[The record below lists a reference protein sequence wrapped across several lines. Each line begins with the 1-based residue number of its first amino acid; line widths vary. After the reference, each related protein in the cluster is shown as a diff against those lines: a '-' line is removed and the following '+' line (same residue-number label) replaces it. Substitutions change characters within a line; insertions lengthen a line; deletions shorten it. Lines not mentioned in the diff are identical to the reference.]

1 MEVTQGTGPG
11 SLGSRG
17 SKSPWANA
25 RSHHTMAKSIQEQRN
40 AEVKMRRECC
50 HFKSTIVVKT
60 SWRNR
65 PWEEKIIHYIYYPFI
80 YSLYLHLFIYCIDR
94 IAPVHVYFCGQRY
107 TTHSWWWSV
116 PAGTSAGCD
125 WVVWHPQRVVLTGIR
140 RVEGLC
146 GPTFW

>member
-65 PWEEKIIHYIYYPFI
+65 PWEVTEDNSLHLHLLSKVFIYYYPFI
-80 YSLYLHLFIYCIDR
+80 YSLYLHLFI
-94 IAPVHVYFCGQRY
+94 A
-107 TTHSWWWSV
+107 
-116 PAGTSAGCD
+116 
-125 WVVWHPQRVVLTGIR
+125 LTESHLFTYVFVGNVTWPTLGDEACPLGLR
-140 RVEGLC
+140 PDATGLC
-146 GPTFW
+146 GILSESC